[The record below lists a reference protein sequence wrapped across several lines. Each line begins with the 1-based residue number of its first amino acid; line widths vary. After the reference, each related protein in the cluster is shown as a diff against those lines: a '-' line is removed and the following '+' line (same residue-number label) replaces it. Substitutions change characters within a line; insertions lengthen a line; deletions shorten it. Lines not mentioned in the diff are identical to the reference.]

1 MPQEMKMEKISKE
14 REEKRKPDMG
24 MGGVQSLYA
33 WKRGNGTNRT
43 GIPDGMREKF
53 ESLYGTFLGD
63 VRVHYG
69 SARPAALSARA
80 YTQGSQVFLG
90 PGEETCLPHEL
101 GHVIQQKKGAVRSTG
116 SVGGLPLNDDPAF
129 ERQAD
134 RMQAEVG
141 AWTAGSA
148 VRETPVYG
156 VGTESAYAQPVVQRM
171 LFTDIPSNKDLT
183 RVTDLAIWWAMAA
196 EWHEQGLR
204 ARETG
209 DAGAA
214 PAKKAIDYIESLEN
228 YVPGGS
234 QAPVPLERGDEA
246 RMLTHGM
253 RPSGASPSGAPVAF
267 VQVQG
272 QAVDVNQ
279 LVTNIESGLA
289 AGGGTQ
295 QVIPAYC
302 YMGNNTSDHKDRT
315 KRGVRGSSLGQGPIL
330 APASRIVS
338 LDEGNQLSFTT
349 YLQAVGSTSR
359 PWKDIIDEFGY
370 WRDLNDLC
378 LVNAEVKRA
387 KKKFEE
393 KDDLELFLEILYKVI
408 KPQYEAFLADLR
420 KYDSTKPKKDEKVL
434 TGEIPGLW
442 PRSQKEAQAELTKQK
457 RMEKKERKE
466 KQKKEDNKRKKE
478 RAAKEAERDWV

>member
-33 WKRGNGTNRT
+33 WKRGDRTNRT

-69 SARPAALSARA
+69 SARPATLSARA

-90 PGEETCLPHEL
+90 PGEEACLPHEL
-101 GHVIQQKKGAVRSTG
+101 GHVIQQKKGTVRSTG

-148 VRETPVYG
+148 VRETPVYS
-156 VGTESAYAQPVVQRM
+156 VGTESGYAQPVVQRM
-171 LFTDIPSNKDLT
+171 LFTDIPGNKDLT
-183 RVTDLAIWWAMAA
+183 EVKDLGIWWAMAA

-204 ARETG
+204 AKETG
-209 DAGAA
+209 GAGAV

-234 QAPVPLERGDEA
+234 QAPVLLEQGDEA
-246 RMLTHGM
+246 RMLTHGIN
-253 RPSGASPSGAPVAF
+253 PSRTSVPCVA
-267 VQVQG
+267 VQKK
-272 QAVDVNQ
+272 AVNVNQ
-279 LVTNIESGLA
+279 LVTKIESCLPT
-289 AGGGTQ
+289 GGGTQ

-302 YMGNNTSDHKDRT
+302 YMGNNTSNHKDRT
-315 KRGVRGSSLGQGPIL
+315 QRGAGGSGLGQGPIL
-330 APASRIVS
+330 APASGIVS
-338 LDEGNQLSFTT
+338 LNE
-349 YLQAVGSTSR
+349 TSLKGFKKCTGEKYT
-359 PWKDIIDEFGY
+359 PSHPPAWKDIIYASGDRFGCWIDFKEFLKANN
-370 WRDLNDLC
+370 RINKL
-378 LVNAEVKRA
+378 
-387 KKKFEE
+387 FEAY
-393 KDDLELFLEILYKVI
+393 KDPSIAPGTDKLALLLEELYIVI
-408 KPQYEAFLADLR
+408 KPQYEAFLAEIR
-420 KYDSTKPKKDEKVL
+420 KYDEIKTLKVL
-434 TGEIPGLW
+434 TGEVSGLW
-442 PRSQKEAQAELTKQK
+442 PYTQKEERTP
-457 RMEKKERKE
+457 KKKI
-466 KQKKEDNKRKKE
+466 KID
-478 RAAKEAERDWV
+478 